1 MQCQKIPQTNK
12 SECSHFCSVE
22 TCLKKQASFWIL
34 LIQKGIKFLWLKN
47 CRFIKKEAVQAK
59 NYNWSTL
66 SETHRITIHVL
77 FWEGVIF
84 YRILPKYTVQC
95 ILNASLANL
104 LAEFH
109 PFIVTGYENNK
120 THIERPL
127 MSNTTTLLIQVHSSF
142 SLESDCIFLH
152 SLARIN
158 ILLLFP
164 AQQCSKDGQLPPT
177 MTKDTG

>member
-1 MQCQKIPQTNK
+1 MPLNKSPPLVCDFVFYMHLCAFLCNAKKIPQTNK

-22 TCLKKQASFWIL
+22 TCSKKQASFWIL
-34 LIQKGIKFLWLKN
+34 LLQKGIKCLWLKN
-47 CRFIKKEAVQAK
+47 CRFIKKEAVQAE

-77 FWEGVIF
+77 FWEGLIF

-95 ILNASLANL
+95 MSNASLANL

-109 PFIVTGYENNK
+109 PITVTGYENNK

-127 MSNTTTLLIQVHSSF
+127 MSNATTLLIQVRSSF
-142 SLESDCIFLH
+142 IVSSQAVFSCT
-152 SLARIN
+152 R
-158 ILLLFP
+158 
-164 AQQCSKDGQLPPT
+164 
-177 MTKDTG
+177 